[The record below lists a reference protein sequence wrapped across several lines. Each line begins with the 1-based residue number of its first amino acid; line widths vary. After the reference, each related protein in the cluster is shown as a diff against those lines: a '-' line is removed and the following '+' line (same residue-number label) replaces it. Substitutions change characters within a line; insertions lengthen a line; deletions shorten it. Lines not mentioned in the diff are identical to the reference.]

1 MGKQSDTGTISV
13 HTCGSDIISSTSVY
27 SPKCQGLS
35 SVLSNAGPGHLSSNN
50 KSQAPG
56 WTIKFH
62 TTPPTV
68 EKLPELT
75 GYDDLCGT
83 ALTRRGHKGDFWSAR
98 NLLDL
103 DLEMVHEQTQR

>member
-1 MGKQSDTGTISV
+1 
-13 HTCGSDIISSTSVY
+13 
-27 SPKCQGLS
+27 
-35 SVLSNAGPGHLSSNN
+35 
-50 KSQAPG
+50 
-56 WTIKFH
+56 
-62 TTPPTV
+62 V